1 MLFDP
6 RIVRMFAK
14 AASVALVWLLGASV
28 SEGAP
33 GLRRADRDRICD
45 AQTPSVRKLP
55 RHPKSFG
62 GPVARTRRAR
72 GGLSFD
78 LTARLHRTVRVHVDD
93 DRDAIQNDGAATG
106 VDPDDRAATG
116 LRPLGIVFGSV
127 DRHPPALAFSPRSPR
142 GPPASV

>member
-1 MLFDP
+1 MIYHFYIRRPVVPRSRCGYSVLDPARTCPCPMLFDP

-33 GLRRADRDRICD
+33 GFRRVDRERVCD

-78 LTARLHRTVRVHVDD
+78 
-93 DRDAIQNDGAATG
+93 
-106 VDPDDRAATG
+106 
-116 LRPLGIVFGSV
+116 
-127 DRHPPALAFSPRSPR
+127 
-142 GPPASV
+142 